1 MRLTE
6 RPQPRPK
13 ASLRVTAEPIGEDLE
28 RFGRFAVVTSPR
40 EGLEVPEQP
49 LRAPRLFPEATAPP
63 PLVGI
68 EPPHALSYEADG
80 EFFPERGSRPRWL
93 TTHVSRER
101 LLGMSEGRA
110 GRGVTRRTWAIAL
123 AFGCLAVSSAPAQ
136 EATSGRWREVY
147 RLPEP
152 TEGAWLV
159 AMWAGAPNDVWAVGR
174 RATVHFD
181 GSTWTRIPDH
191 SRSGIFAIGRNEAGL
206 FTVGS
211 HQTIQRWSGT
221 EWVLEHQDVSTGLRA
236 GHLSELLLL
245 PGAEVM
251 AGPFL
256 PLARRRDGTWARIE
270 SSAYERAAAPI
281 RATPAAPCSRDR
293 RPAHRRDFLRCT
305 DGTVHVLLDGRW
317 QPLGMALPPVR
328 SVDALASGNGVL
340 VAVLSDG
347 SVWSKVGGTWSR
359 ELQVSR
365 GAGHGLVFSGDRFYL
380 TDGDRIL
387 AR

>member
-1 MRLTE
+1 MRD
-6 RPQPRPK
+6 
-13 ASLRVTAEPIGEDLE
+13 A
-28 RFGRFAVVTSPR
+28 
-40 EGLEVPEQP
+40 
-49 LRAPRLFPEATAPP
+49 
-63 PLVGI
+63 
-68 EPPHALSYEADG
+68 
-80 EFFPERGSRPRWL
+80 
-93 TTHVSRER
+93 
-101 LLGMSEGRA
+101 RA
-110 GRGVTRRTWAIAL
+110 GHQGVTRATWGTCATWATWAIAVAL
-123 AFGCLAVSSAPAQ
+123 GCLAVSSAPAQ

-147 RLPEP
+147 RVPEP
-152 TEGAWLV
+152 TGGAWLL
-159 AMWAGAPNDVWAVGR
+159 AMWAGAPDDVWAVGR

-251 AGPFL
+251 AGPFR
-256 PLARRRDGTWARIE
+256 PLARRHDGTWARVE
-270 SSAYERAAAPI
+270 SSVYEHAAAPI
-281 RATPAAPCSRDR
+281 RATPPEPCARDR

-305 DGTVHVLLDGRW
+305 DGTVHVLLEGRW
-317 QPLGMALPPVR
+317 QPLGMTMPPSR
-328 SVDALASGNGVL
+328 SVDAFVSGNGVL
-340 VAVLSDG
+340 VVVLSDG
-347 SVWSKVGGTWSR
+347 SVWSKVGGAWSR

-365 GAGHGLVFSGDRFYL
+365 GAGHGLVFSGGRFYL
-380 TDGDRIL
+380 TDRDRIL